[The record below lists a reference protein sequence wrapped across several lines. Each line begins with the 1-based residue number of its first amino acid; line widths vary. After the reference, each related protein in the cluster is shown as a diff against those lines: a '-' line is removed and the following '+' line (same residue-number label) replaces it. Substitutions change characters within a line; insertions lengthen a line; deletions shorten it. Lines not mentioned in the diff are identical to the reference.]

1 MKGRCKLNDKF
12 FALPKERQDTII
24 NAALHIFAK
33 YDYKKASTDE
43 IAALAGISKG
53 LIFHYFGSKKG
64 LYLFLHEY
72 AANFI
77 MDEMREYSDSSET
90 DFFKLI
96 VNSQTC
102 KMSMLAKHP
111 DCMAFIIKAYYEESP
126 EVKSEIDTKY
136 GDIEK
141 SSSESFLARADL
153 GKLREDVSPEMLV
166 NIIMW
171 FAEGFM
177 RTRTPEEL
185 SDMSRLNDIYL
196 EYIEMLR
203 RLVYKP
209 EFL

>member
-1 MKGRCKLNDKF
+1 MNEKF
-12 FALPKERQDTII
+12 FTLPKERRDTII
-24 NAALHIFAK
+24 NAALHVFAK

-43 IAALAGISKG
+43 IASLAGISKG

-64 LYLFLHEY
+64 LYLFLYDY
-72 AANFI
+72 AAKFI
-77 MDEMREYSDSSET
+77 MGEMRGIADSSET
-90 DFFKLI
+90 DFFKII

-111 DCMAFIIKAYYEESP
+111 DCMTFIIKAFYEDSP
-126 EVKSEIDTKY
+126 EVKSEIDTTF

-141 SSSESFLARADL
+141 STAKSFLARADL
-153 GKLREDVSPEMLV
+153 GKLKEDVPPEKLL
-166 NIIMW
+166 NLILW

-185 SDMSRLNDIYL
+185 TDLAKLNDIYL
-196 EYIEMLR
+196 EYVEILR

-209 EFL
+209 EYL

>member
-1 MKGRCKLNDKF
+1 MNEKF
-12 FALPKERQDTII
+12 FTLPKERRDTII
-24 NAALHIFAK
+24 NAALHVFAK

-43 IAALAGISKG
+43 IASLAGISKG

-64 LYLFLHEY
+64 LYLFLYDY

-77 MDEMREYSDSSET
+77 MGEMRGITDSSET
-90 DFFKLI
+90 DFFKII

-111 DCMAFIIKAYYEESP
+111 DCMTFIIKAFYEDSP
-126 EVKSEIDTKY
+126 EVKSEIDTTF

-141 SSSESFLARADL
+141 STAKNFLARADL
-153 GKLREDVSPEMLV
+153 SKLREDVPPEKLL
-166 NIIMW
+166 NLILW

-185 SDMSRLNDIYL
+185 TDLEKLNDIYL
-196 EYIEMLR
+196 EYVEMLR

-209 EFL
+209 EYL

>member
-1 MKGRCKLNDKF
+1 MNEKF
-12 FALPKERQDTII
+12 FSLPKERRDTII
-24 NAALHIFAK
+24 NAALHVFAK

-43 IAALAGISKG
+43 IASLAGISKG

-64 LYLFLHEY
+64 LYLFLYDY
-72 AANFI
+72 AAKFI
-77 MDEMREYSDSSET
+77 MGEMRGITDSSET
-90 DFFKLI
+90 DFFKII

-111 DCMAFIIKAYYEESP
+111 DCMTFIIKAFYEDSP
-126 EVKSEIDTKY
+126 EVKSEIDTTF

-141 SSSESFLARADL
+141 STAKSFLARADL
-153 GKLREDVSPEMLV
+153 SKLKEDVPPEKLV
-166 NIIMW
+166 DIILW

-185 SDMSRLNDIYL
+185 TDLAKLNDIYL
-196 EYIEMLR
+196 EYVEMLR

>member
-1 MKGRCKLNDKF
+1 MNEKF
-12 FALPKERQDTII
+12 FTLSKERQDTII
-24 NAALHIFAK
+24 NAALHVFAK

-43 IAALAGISKG
+43 IASLAGISKG

-64 LYLFLHEY
+64 LYLFLYDY
-72 AANFI
+72 AAKFI
-77 MDEMREYSDSSET
+77 MGEMRGIADSSET
-90 DFFKLI
+90 DFFKII

-111 DCMAFIIKAYYEESP
+111 DCMTFIIKAFYEDSP
-126 EVKSEIDTKY
+126 EVKSEIDTTF

-141 SSSESFLARADL
+141 STAKSFLARADL
-153 GKLREDVSPEMLV
+153 SKLKEDVPPEKLV
-166 NIIMW
+166 DIILW

-185 SDMSRLNDIYL
+185 TDLAKLNDIYL
-196 EYIEMLR
+196 EYVEILR

>member
-1 MKGRCKLNDKF
+1 MNEKF
-12 FALPKERQDTII
+12 FTLSKERQDTII

-43 IAALAGISKG
+43 IASLAGISKG

-64 LYLFLHEY
+64 LYLFLYDY

-77 MDEMREYSDSSET
+77 MGEMRKFGDTSET
-90 DFFKLI
+90 DFFKII

-111 DCMAFIIKAYYEESP
+111 DCMTFIIKAFYEDSP
-126 EVKSEIDTKY
+126 EVKSEIDTTF

-141 SSSESFLARADL
+141 TTAASFLARADL
-153 GKLREDVSPEMLV
+153 GKLKEDVSPEKLL
-166 NIIMW
+166 NLILW

-177 RTRTPEEL
+177 RTRTPEKL
-185 SDMSRLNDIYL
+185 TDLAKLNDTYL
-196 EYIEMLR
+196 EYVEMLR

-209 EFL
+209 EYL

>member
-1 MKGRCKLNDKF
+1 M
-12 FALPKERQDTII
+12 
-24 NAALHIFAK
+24 HIFAK

-43 IAALAGISKG
+43 IASLAGISKG

-64 LYLFLHEY
+64 LYLFLYDY

-77 MDEMREYSDSSET
+77 MGEMRKFGDTSET
-90 DFFKLI
+90 DFFKII

-102 KMSMLAKHP
+102 KLSMLAKHP
-111 DCMAFIIKAYYEESP
+111 DCMTFIIKAFYEDSP
-126 EVKSEIDTKY
+126 EVKSEIDTTF

-141 SSSESFLARADL
+141 STAKSFLARADL
-153 GKLREDVSPEMLV
+153 SKLKEDVSPEKLL
-166 NIIMW
+166 NIILW

-185 SDMSRLNDIYL
+185 TDLEKLNDIYL
-196 EYIEMLR
+196 EYVEMLR

-209 EFL
+209 EYL

>member
-1 MKGRCKLNDKF
+1 MNEKF
-12 FALPKERQDTII
+12 FTLSKERQDTII
-24 NAALHIFAK
+24 NAALHVFAK

-43 IAALAGISKG
+43 IASLASISKG

-64 LYLFLHEY
+64 LYLFLYDY

-77 MDEMREYSDSSET
+77 LGEMRKFTDISET
-90 DFFKLI
+90 DFFKII
-96 VNSQTC
+96 VNSQSC

-111 DCMAFIIKAYYEESP
+111 DCMTFIVKAFYEDSP
-126 EVKSEIDTKY
+126 EVKSEIDTTF

-141 SSSESFLARADL
+141 SAAESFLARADL
-153 GKLREDVSPEMLV
+153 SKLRDDVSPEKLV
-166 NIIMW
+166 NIILW

-185 SDMSRLNDIYL
+185 TDLEKLNNTYL
-196 EYIEMLR
+196 EYLEMLR

-209 EFL
+209 EYL

>member
-1 MKGRCKLNDKF
+1 MNEKF
-12 FALPKERQDTII
+12 FTLSKERQDTII

-77 MDEMREYSDSSET
+77 MGEMREYSDPSET

-111 DCMAFIIKAYYEESP
+111 DCMTFILKAFYEDSP
-126 EVKSEIDTKY
+126 EVKSEIDTTF

-141 SSSESFLARADL
+141 STCESFLARADL
-153 GKLREDVSPEMLV
+153 SKLKEDVSPEKLL
-166 NIIMW
+166 NLILW

-185 SDMSRLNDIYL
+185 TDLEKLNDTYIEYL
-196 EYIEMLR
+196 EMLR

-209 EFL
+209 EYL

>member
-1 MKGRCKLNDKF
+1 MNEKF
-12 FALPKERQDTII
+12 FTLPKERRDAII
-24 NAALHIFAK
+24 NAAMHIFAK

-43 IAALAGISKG
+43 IASLAGISKG

-64 LYLFLHEY
+64 LYLFLYDY

-77 MDEMREYSDSSET
+77 MGEMRKFGDTSET
-90 DFFKLI
+90 DFFKII

-102 KMSMLAKHP
+102 KLSMLAKHP
-111 DCMAFIIKAYYEESP
+111 DCMTFIIKAFYEDSP
-126 EVKSEIDTKY
+126 EVKSEIDTTF

-141 SSSESFLARADL
+141 STAKSFLARADL
-153 GKLREDVSPEMLV
+153 SKLKEDVSPEKLL
-166 NIIMW
+166 NIILW

-185 SDMSRLNDIYL
+185 TDLEKLNDIYL
-196 EYIEMLR
+196 EYVEMLR

-209 EFL
+209 EYL

>member
-1 MKGRCKLNDKF
+1 MNEKF
-12 FALPKERQDTII
+12 FSLPKERRDTII
-24 NAALHIFAK
+24 NAALHVFAK

-43 IAALAGISKG
+43 IASLAGISKG

-64 LYLFLHEY
+64 LYLFLYDY

-77 MDEMREYSDSSET
+77 MGEMRKFGDTSET
-90 DFFKLI
+90 DFFKI
-96 VNSQTC
+96 IINSQNC

-111 DCMAFIIKAYYEESP
+111 DCMTFILKAFYEDSP
-126 EVKSEIDTKY
+126 EVKSGVDNTF

-141 SSSESFLARADL
+141 STAMNFLARADL
-153 GKLREDVSPEMLV
+153 SKLKEDVDPEKLV
-166 NIIMW
+166 NLILW

-185 SDMSRLNDIYL
+185 TDLEKLNDT
-196 EYIEMLR
+196 YIEYLKMLK

-209 EFL
+209 EYL

>member
-1 MKGRCKLNDKF
+1 M
-12 FALPKERQDTII
+12 PKERRDTII

-43 IAALAGISKG
+43 IASLAGISKG
-53 LIFHYFGSKKG
+53 LIFHYFGSKKE
-64 LYLFLHEY
+64 LYLFLYDY

-77 MDEMREYSDSSET
+77 MGEMRKFTDTSET
-90 DFFKLI
+90 DFFKII

-111 DCMAFIIKAYYEESP
+111 DCMTFIIKAFYEDSP
-126 EVKSEIDTKY
+126 EVKSEIDTTF

-141 SSSESFLARADL
+141 TTAASFLARADL
-153 GKLREDVSPEMLV
+153 GKLKEDVSPEKLL
-166 NIIMW
+166 NLILW

-185 SDMSRLNDIYL
+185 TDLEKLNDTYL
-196 EYIEMLR
+196 EYVEMLR

-209 EFL
+209 EYL